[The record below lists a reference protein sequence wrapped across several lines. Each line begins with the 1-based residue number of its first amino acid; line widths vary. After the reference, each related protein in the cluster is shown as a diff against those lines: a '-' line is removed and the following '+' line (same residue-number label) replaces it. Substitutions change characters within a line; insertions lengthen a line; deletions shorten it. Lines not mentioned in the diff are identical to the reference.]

1 MAIVL
6 QETLRGVFYA
16 PFYAALS
23 LGAYREE
30 GVEVRF
36 TSARTPSDS
45 ASRLADGTVDV
56 TWGGPMRVMLT
67 YDQDPK
73 CDLVCFCEVVTRDPF
88 FLLGRA
94 PNPDFKLAD
103 LMGKRVATVSEV
115 PTPWL
120 CLQEDMRRAGLD
132 PARLDR
138 VTDRSMADNAA
149 ALRRGEVDVVQL
161 FQPFVEELIE
171 AGAGHI
177 WYAAAARGPTSYTTL
192 YARRALLAER
202 RDECLR
208 MVRALHR
215 TLKWVHAGTGAQL
228 AAAIAD
234 VFPGCAAAAPRRRAR
249 PLQGARPVGP
259 RPAPA
264 EVGLRAPQSRPR
276 LRRPGQDGHALRDR
290 GRQYVGRA
298 RHRRRPAGARAL
310 TTAWS
315 LNSSWTA
322 CLPRSAPSAAFPQPV
337 LSLPGSASLVTSRG
351 P

>member
-94 PNPDFKLAD
+94 PRPDFKLAD
-103 LMGKRVATVSEV
+103 LRAKRVATVSEV

-132 PARLDR
+132 PAKLDR

-202 RDECLR
+202 RDDCLR
-208 MVRALHR
+208 MVRAIHR

-228 AAAIAD
+228 AAAIAAYFPD
-234 VFPGCAAAAPRRRAR
+234 VP
-249 PLQGARPVGP
+249 
-259 RPAPA
+259 
-264 EVGLRAPQSRPR
+264 PQR
-276 LRRPGQDGHALRDR
+276 L
-290 GRQYVGRA
+290 
-298 RHRRRPAGARAL
+298 AGALDRYKAL
-310 TTAWS
+310 GLWGRDPS
-315 LNSSWTA
+315 
-322 CLPRSAPSAAFPQPV
+322 LPRSGYERLRAGLVSGGLVKTGTPYETAVDNTLAELIIGEDPPALAP
-337 LSLPGSASLVTSRG
+337 
-351 P
+351 

>member
-23 LGAYREE
+23 LGAYARE
-30 GVEVRF
+30 GVEVRL

-45 ASRLADGTVDV
+45 ARGLADGTVDV

-67 YDQDPK
+67 YEQEPA

-88 FLLGRA
+88 FLVGRA
-94 PNPDFKLAD
+94 PRPDFKLAD

-138 VTDRSMADNAA
+138 IADQSMASNAA

-171 AGAGHI
+171 SGTGHI
-177 WYAAAARGPTSYTTL
+177 WHAAAERGPTSYTTL
-192 YARRALLAER
+192 YARRALLTER
-202 RDECLR
+202 RDECHAL
-208 MVRALHR
+208 VRAIYR
-215 TLKWVHAGTGAQL
+215 TLN
-228 AAAIAD
+228 
-234 VFPGCAAAAPRRRAR
+234 GCTPARARSSPRPSPSTFRTCPRNVSPRRSTATRRWAC
-249 PLQGARPVGP
+249 GAATHACRGP
-259 RPAPA
+259 
-264 EVGLRAPQSRPR
+264 
-276 LRRPGQDGHALRDR
+276 D
-290 GRQYVGRA
+290 
-298 RHRRRPAGARAL
+298 
-310 TTAWS
+310 T
-315 LNSSWTA
+315 
-322 CLPRSAPSAAFPQPV
+322 
-337 LSLPGSASLVTSRG
+337 SASEPASS
-351 P
+351 PAAW

>member
-1 MAIVL
+1 
-6 QETLRGVFYA
+6 
-16 PFYAALS
+16 
-23 LGAYREE
+23 
-30 GVEVRF
+30 
-36 TSARTPSDS
+36 
-45 ASRLADGTVDV
+45 
-56 TWGGPMRVMLT
+56 MRVMLT

-88 FLLGRA
+88 FLVGRA

-177 WYAAAARGPTSYTTL
+177 WYAAAERGPTSYTTL

-208 MVRALHR
+208 MVRAIHR

-228 AAAIAD
+228 AAAIAEY
-234 VFPGCAAAAPRRRAR
+234 FP
-249 PLQGARPVGP
+249 
-259 RPAPA
+259 
-264 EVGLRAPQSRPR
+264 EVPPQR
-276 LRRPGQDGHALRDR
+276 L
-290 GRQYVGRA
+290 
-298 RHRRRPAGARAL
+298 AGALDRYKAL
-310 TTAWS
+310 GLWGRDPR
-315 LNSSWTA
+315 
-322 CLPRSAPSAAFPQPV
+322 LPRSGYERLRA
-337 LSLPGSASLVTSRG
+337 GLVSGGLVKTG
-351 P
+351 TPYETAVDNTLAELVIGEDPPALAG

>member
-1 MAIVL
+1 MPIVL

-30 GVEVRF
+30 GVEVSF

-67 YDQDPK
+67 YDQDPE

-103 LMGKRVATVSEV
+103 LRGKRVATVSEV

-208 MVRALHR
+208 MVRAIHR

-228 AAAIAD
+228 AAAIAAYFPD
-234 VFPGCAAAAPRRRAR
+234 VP
-249 PLQGARPVGP
+249 
-259 RPAPA
+259 
-264 EVGLRAPQSRPR
+264 PQR
-276 LRRPGQDGHALRDR
+276 L
-290 GRQYVGRA
+290 
-298 RHRRRPAGARAL
+298 AGALDRYKAL
-310 TTAWS
+310 GLWGRDPR
-315 LNSSWTA
+315 
-322 CLPRSAPSAAFPQPV
+322 LPRSGYERLRAGLVSGGLVKTGTPYETAVDNTLAERVIGEDPPALAP
-337 LSLPGSASLVTSRG
+337 
-351 P
+351 